1 MILSNMPFS
10 ITFTWK
16 EKSIKITL
24 QNGEDILKIAEAF
37 KILLDEIEVSYIVSE
52 KNNNEL

>member
-16 EKSIKITL
+16 EKSIRITL
-24 QNGEDILKIAEAF
+24 QNGEDILKIAEAY
-37 KILLDEIEVSYIVSE
+37 KKMLDEIEVPYVYTE
-52 KNNNEL
+52 KNNNND

>member
-16 EKSIKITL
+16 EKSIRITL
-24 QNGEDILKIAEAF
+24 QNGEDILKIAEAY
-37 KILLDEIEVSYIVSE
+37 KIMLDEIEVPYVYTE
-52 KNNNEL
+52 KNDNND